1 MENNKLES
9 ISETEVFDV
18 NKLNEK
24 EIKLINIL
32 KRQTDYDEETIIQ
45 KMKEFNN
52 NIEKIILDYNNVDI
66 EKRKNEEFSNLT
78 SNQKIFKSIRDFF

>member
-1 MENNKLES
+1 MENNKLEP

-24 EIKLINIL
+24 QIKLINIL

-45 KMKEFNN
+45 KMKEFDN
-52 NIEKIILDYNNVDI
+52 NIEKIILDYNNVDV
-66 EKRKNEEFSNLT
+66 EKRKKEEFSNLT

>member
-1 MENNKLES
+1 MENNKLEP

-24 EIKLINIL
+24 QIKLINVL

-45 KMKEFNN
+45 KMKEFDN
-52 NIEKIILDYNNVDI
+52 NIEKIILDYNNVDV
-66 EKRKNEEFSNLT
+66 EKRKKEEFSNLT

>member
-1 MENNKLES
+1 MENNKLEP
-9 ISETEVFDV
+9 ISENEVFDV

-24 EIKLINIL
+24 QIKLINVL

-45 KMKEFNN
+45 KMKEFDN
-52 NIEKIILDYNNVDI
+52 NIEKIILDYNNVDV
-66 EKRKNEEFSNLT
+66 EKRKKEEFSNLT

>member
-32 KRQTDYDEETIIQ
+32 KRQTDYDEETIIR